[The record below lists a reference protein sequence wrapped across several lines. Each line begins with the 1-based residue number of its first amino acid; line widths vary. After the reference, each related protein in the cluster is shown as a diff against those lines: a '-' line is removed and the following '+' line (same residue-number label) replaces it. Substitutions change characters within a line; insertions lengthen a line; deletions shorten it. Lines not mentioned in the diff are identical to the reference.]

1 LGFCRFDT
9 GIPNIHLTGRG
20 RFAPARMS
28 ILIPI
33 PNKYKAKTS
42 FCQSKAGT
50 PAGFFRANNR
60 PNMVKPELPEHL
72 KSVL

>member
-1 LGFCRFDT
+1 
-9 GIPNIHLTGRG
+9 
-20 RFAPARMS
+20 MS